1 MVTAKIYAYMLA
13 LVVTLWPLFLLLT
26 PMPLFKILLLIAL
39 SAALWVLVWKFCD
52 SPQGSFIIGLSIIAA
67 TTTHVRPDGDAFGKG
82 PILKSDIP
90 EYQGDV
96 GTPGPRVVNS
106 HATAPGRDVG
116 EKDNA
121 TGSLTSKPDS
131 CTRFNQ
137 S

>member
-67 TTTHVRPDGDAFGKG
+67 TMRSGCADLTIIYVLPYLIVVYLIFIFHTVVGLVRGRQYTQAKWYKFTARYYTIMGKR
-82 PILKSDIP
+82 IKR
-90 EYQGDV
+90 Q
-96 GTPGPRVVNS
+96 
-106 HATAPGRDVG
+106 
-116 EKDNA
+116 
-121 TGSLTSKPDS
+121 
-131 CTRFNQ
+131 
-137 S
+137 